1 MGRKFKA
8 DWGKADWSMQDVTIA
23 SLLGV
28 SKERVGQVRPKG
40 SVSANY
46 RRRTGVTA
54 WQRIMAMDTS
64 GRTIRDVARSVGCG
78 AEYAGMA
85 LRKGKKPYRRLPK
98 GNARYDWGLMP
109 ANWRELTDKAMAG
122 MVGTS
127 SPAAVTQWRLKH
139 GMRKRGGP

>member
-64 GRTIRDVARSVGCG
+64 GKTIREVARAAGCV

-85 LRKGKKPYRRLPK
+85 LRKLGKPYRRLSK
-98 GNARYDWGLMP
+98 GNAKYDWGLMP
-109 ANWRELTDKAMAG
+109 ANWRELTDKAMAD
-122 MVGTS
+122 MVGAGR
-127 SPAAVTQWRLKH
+127 AAVTQWRLRH
-139 GMRKRGGP
+139 GMRKRGVA

>member
-1 MGRKFKA
+1 MGRKPKV
-8 DWGKADWSMQDVTIA
+8 DWGNADWSMQDVAIA
-23 SLLGV
+23 GLLVV
-28 SKERVGQVRPKG
+28 SRERVRQMRPKG

-64 GRTIRDVARSVGCG
+64 GKTIREVARVAGCV

-85 LRKGKKPYRRLPK
+85 LRKLGKPYRRLPK
-98 GNARYDWGLMP
+98 GNAKYDWGLMP
-109 ANWRELTDKAMAG
+109 ANWRGLTDKAMAG

-127 SPAAVTQWRLKH
+127 SPAAVTQWRLRH